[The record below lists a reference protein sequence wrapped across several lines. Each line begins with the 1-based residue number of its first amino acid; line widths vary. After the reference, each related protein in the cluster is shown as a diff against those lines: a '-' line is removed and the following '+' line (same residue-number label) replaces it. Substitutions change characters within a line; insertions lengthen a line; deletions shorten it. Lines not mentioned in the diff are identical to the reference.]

1 MESLKDV
8 LTASDT
14 IIGLTTR
21 FGSERLL
28 LELIAQCNVHKQQ
41 IALYRN
47 RIALVMAKLTL
58 DSLTELELSRVPIQ
72 ELRSACQ
79 GLKLLS
85 QELLGSDESE
95 TIISPKEQLILNLI
109 KQARAFDEKFWQEQ
123 REFELRWKKSDKKD
137 SIKKTNPQ

>member
-1 MESLKDV
+1 MLEDV
-8 LTASDT
+8 LTTSDT

-47 RIALVMAKLTL
+47 RIALVTVKLTVDAL
-58 DSLTELELSRVPIQ
+58 AELEQIRVLIQ
-72 ELRSACQ
+72 ELRSACKA
-79 GLKLLS
+79 LKLLS
-85 QELLGSDESE
+85 QELLRDDESE
-95 TIISPKEQLILNLI
+95 TIISQKEQLILKFL

-123 REFELRWKKSDKKD
+123 REFEVRWKKK
-137 SIKKTNPQ
+137 

>member
-1 MESLKDV
+1 LLEDV
-8 LTASDT
+8 LTTSDT

-47 RIALVMAKLTL
+47 RIALVTVKLTVDAL
-58 DSLTELELSRVPIQ
+58 AELEQIRVLIQ
-72 ELRSACQ
+72 ELRSACKA
-79 GLKLLS
+79 LKLLS
-85 QELLGSDESE
+85 QELLRDDESE
-95 TIISPKEQLILNLI
+95 TIISQKEQLILKFL

-123 REFELRWKKSDKKD
+123 REFETR
-137 SIKKTNPQ
+137 

>member
-1 MESLKDV
+1 MLEDV
-8 LTASDT
+8 LTTSDT

-47 RIALVMAKLTL
+47 RIALVTVKLTVDAL
-58 DSLTELELSRVPIQ
+58 AELEQIRVLIQ
-72 ELRSACQ
+72 ELRSACKA
-79 GLKLLS
+79 LKLLS
-85 QELLGSDESE
+85 QELLRDDESE
-95 TIISPKEQLILNLI
+95 TIISQKEQLILKFL

-123 REFELRWKKSDKKD
+123 REFETR
-137 SIKKTNPQ
+137 

>member
-1 MESLKDV
+1 MLEDV
-8 LTASDT
+8 LTTSDT

-47 RIALVMAKLTL
+47 RIALVTVKLTVDAL
-58 DSLTELELSRVPIQ
+58 AELEQIRVLIQ
-72 ELRSACQ
+72 ELRSACKA
-79 GLKLLS
+79 LKLLS
-85 QELLGSDESE
+85 QELLRDDESE

-123 REFELRWKKSDKKD
+123 REFETR
-137 SIKKTNPQ
+137 